1 MFLKSDGQASMEY
14 LMIMVIAM
22 LILVPLVSVVYSQTA
37 KSRKSMARTAL
48 QDSLQGL
55 ADSADMVQ
63 AQGPPARITR
73 SLHLPSGTSYTNV
86 TENHFVVRVDS
97 SAGPTDYSAKTS
109 ANLTGELP
117 QTAGSYQVTLQMQ
130 EEGLVNVTF

>member
-1 MFLKSDGQASMEY
+1 MFLSTEGQASIEY

-37 KSRKSMARTAL
+37 RSRDEMGRSAL

-55 ADSADMVQ
+55 ADAADLVQ
-63 AQGPPARITR
+63 AQGHPAKITR
-73 SLHLPSGTSYTNV
+73 SLHLPSGVSQTNV
-86 TENHFVVRVDS
+86 TDNHFIVTVEG
-97 SAGPTDYSAKTS
+97 SAGPTDYTVESS

-117 QTAGSYQVTLQMQ
+117 ISSGSYQVSLKME
-130 EEGLVNVTF
+130 EEGVVNVTY